1 MSLNINKLNVTQ
13 QSLSSIFL
21 PDQLEQFARKNK
33 PRGGARWSNEC
44 VTKCFQLKFACGIN
58 GYNAVIGQGIPYP
71 SNRTLTRRLESLKLA
86 PGILHEVFDFLEH
99 KVASLNTID
108 KNCTL
113 AIDEMSIE
121 PCVRYD
127 ISNDI
132 LLGNTLDGPN
142 EKPTH
147 ALVFLLCGLASRWK
161 QPVAYFF
168 TGNTLDVEIFRS
180 LLVETVMKIE
190 SIGLKVHS
198 VTTDMGFT
206 NMKLWKAFGISAGK
220 DTAVQ
225 CSTRHR
231 SDPKRQLFFFP
242 DVVHILKNIVQNFVV
257 HEEITLSS
265 AVANKFDLPSNKV
278 QLKHLREMFEQ
289 ERQN

>member
-1 MSLNINKLNVTQ
+1 MDW
-13 QSLSSIFL
+13 L
-21 PDQLEQFARKNK
+21 PN
-33 PRGGARWSNEC
+33 
-44 VTKCFQLKFACGIN
+44 
-58 GYNAVIGQGIPYP
+58 
-71 SNRTLTRRLESLKLA
+71 
-86 PGILHEVFDFLEH
+86 
-99 KVASLNTID
+99 
-108 KNCTL
+108 
-113 AIDEMSIE
+113 
-121 PCVRYD
+121 
-127 ISNDI
+127 
-132 LLGNTLDGPN
+132 
-142 EKPTH
+142 
-147 ALVFLLCGLASRWK
+147 
-161 QPVAYFF
+161 
-168 TGNTLDVEIFRS
+168 GNTLDVEIFRS

-198 VTTDMGFT
+198 VTTDMGST